1 MEYIRITEENIDKE
15 HICCAMS
22 GKQDEAKKQWMK
34 ERFRDGL
41 VFYRSAERGKCFIE
55 YIPAEN
61 AWVPIDADGYI
72 YIDCLW
78 IAGSMKGRG
87 YSNDLI
93 GECLRDAKAQG
104 RSGVCI
110 LSAEGRKREFLSDP
124 KYLAYKGFSVADVS
138 DCGISLMYL
147 PFDENA
153 PVPSFKEC
161 AKHPKTNGK
170 GFELYYTD
178 QCPFTFYWVP
188 RVEEVAK
195 EHDIPFRAIRVADKE
210 TARKLSSP
218 VTTYALFCDGKFV
231 THAVQSDKKFLEVVA
246 KFGFDVKK

>member
-1 MEYIRITEENIDKE
+1 
-15 HICCAMS
+15 
-22 GKQDEAKKQWMK
+22 
-34 ERFRDGL
+34 
-41 VFYRSAERGKCFIE
+41 
-55 YIPAEN
+55 
-61 AWVPIDADGYI
+61 
-72 YIDCLW
+72 
-78 IAGSMKGRG
+78 MKGHG

-161 AKHPKTNGK
+161 AKHPKTNGN

-188 RVEEVAK
+188 RVEDVAK

-218 VTTYALFCDGKFV
+218 VTTYALFYDGKFV
-231 THAVQSDKKFLEVVA
+231 THAVQSDRRFLEIAA